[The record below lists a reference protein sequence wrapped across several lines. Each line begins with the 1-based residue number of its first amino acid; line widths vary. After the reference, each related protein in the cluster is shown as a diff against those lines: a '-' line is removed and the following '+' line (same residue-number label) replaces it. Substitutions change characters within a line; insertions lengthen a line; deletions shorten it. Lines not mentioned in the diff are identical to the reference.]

1 MSMSTK
7 SQGQFTPTAAVLA
20 WVWPG
25 LGHISLGQRRRGFLV
40 MFGVLWLFV
49 GGVLIGGID
58 SVDRRDN
65 DSRSLWFLAQ
75 ALCGPIAFAVD
86 WTNQTWLKS
95 PPVPSDPVE
104 LDRLAELGDRAITSR
119 LDRKGLGHVN
129 EMGTLFSALGG
140 LMNLVAILDVL
151 FVPARRWGRGQ
162 PRTESR

>member
-20 WVWPG
+20 WLWPG
-25 LGHISLGQRRRGFLV
+25 LGHISLGQRRRGVLV

-65 DSRSLWFLAQ
+65 DSHSLWFLAQ
-75 ALCGPIAFAVD
+75 ALCGPIALAVD
-86 WTNQTWLKS
+86 WTNQRWVKLE
-95 PPVPSDPVE
+95 PMDPGE
-104 LDRLAELGDRAITSR
+104 LDRRIEQGDRAVISR

>member
-20 WVWPG
+20 CLWPG

-49 GGVLIGGID
+49 GGVLIGGVD
-58 SVDRRDN
+58 SVDRKD
-65 DSRSLWFLAQ
+65 DPLWFLAQ
-75 ALCGPIAFAVD
+75 SLCGPIALAVD
-86 WTNQTWLKS
+86 WTNQRWL
-95 PPVPSDPVE
+95 PPLPTDPVE
-104 LDRLAELGDRAITSR
+104 LDRLVEQGDRAITTR

-151 FVPARRWGRGQ
+151 FVPARRWGQGQ
-162 PRTESR
+162 PRTEAR

>member
-1 MSMSTK
+1 MSTK

-20 WVWPG
+20 WLLPG

-49 GGVLIGGID
+49 GGVLIGGVD
-58 SVDRRDN
+58 SVDRKD
-65 DSRSLWFLAQ
+65 DPLWFLAQ
-75 ALCGPIAFAVD
+75 SLCGPIALAVD
-86 WTNQTWLKS
+86 WTNQRWL
-95 PPVPSDPVE
+95 PPLPTDPVE
-104 LDRLAELGDRAITSR
+104 LDRLVEQGDRTITAR

-162 PRTESR
+162 PRTEAR

>member
-1 MSMSTK
+1 MPMSTK

-20 WVWPG
+20 WLWPG
-25 LGHISLGQRRRGFLV
+25 LGHVSLGQRKRGVLV

-58 SVDRRDN
+58 SVDRRD
-65 DSRSLWFLAQ
+65 DPLWFLAQ
-75 ALCGPIAFAVD
+75 SLCGPIALAVD
-86 WTNQTWLKS
+86 WTNQTWLKHV
-95 PPVPSDPVE
+95 PVDPVE
-104 LDRLAELGDRAITSR
+104 LDRLAEQGDLTITSS

-151 FVPARRWGRGQ
+151 YVPARRWGRSQ
-162 PRTESR
+162 PRSETR

>member
-20 WVWPG
+20 WLWPG
-25 LGHISLGQRRRGFLV
+25 LGHISLGQRKRGVLV

-58 SVDRRDN
+58 SVDRRD
-65 DSRSLWFLAQ
+65 DPLWFLAQ
-75 ALCGPIAFAVD
+75 SLCGPIALAVD
-86 WTNQTWLKS
+86 WTNQRWLKQ
-95 PPVPSDPVE
+95 VPADPVE
-104 LDRLAELGDRAITSR
+104 LESR

-151 FVPARRWGRGQ
+151 YVPARRWGRSQ
-162 PRTESR
+162 PRSEAR